1 MDLDRL
7 ANIAEI
13 FGVLLVVGGFGFAIV
28 QLAAIRRQRKEIAAI
43 ELLKSFESPEFTRAI
58 RLLLTLPE
66 NATAEQLRSAGDDVE
81 DAAMQVSLTLEGV
94 AIMVHRRIVDIDMV
108 WELMGGLVLAVWA
121 RIGLLAEAIRKD
133 HKRDKF
139 CEWLQWLAAR
149 LMDVEK
155 ERGSQPA
162 FARYR
167 DWRP

>member
-13 FGVLLVVGGFGFAIV
+13 TGVILVIGGFGFAIV

-43 ELLKSFESPEFTRAI
+43 ELLKSFASPEFARAI

-66 NATAEQLRSAGDDVE
+66 NATAEQLRGAGGEVE

-108 WELMGGLVLAVWA
+108 WELMGGLVLAVWS
-121 RIGLLAEAIRKD
+121 RIGLLAEAIRRD

-149 LMDVEK
+149 LTELEEK
-155 ERGSQPA
+155 RGSEPA
-162 FARYR
+162 FLHYR
-167 DWRP
+167 NWKP